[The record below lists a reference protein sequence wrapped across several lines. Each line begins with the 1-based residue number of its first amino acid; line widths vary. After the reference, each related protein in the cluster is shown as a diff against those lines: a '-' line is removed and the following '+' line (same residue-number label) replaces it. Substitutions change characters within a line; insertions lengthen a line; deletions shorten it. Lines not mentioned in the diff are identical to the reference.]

1 MKTFKP
7 SALSIALM
15 LGGLQLSA
23 LPNMV
28 MAAEDEKTAKAE
40 EQKEDAIEV
49 IEVRGFKGSVI
60 KSLNTKRFSDTV
72 VDAISADDIGGLPD
86 VSIADS
92 LTRLPG
98 VTSIRVDGQSSEL
111 NVRGLSGGY
120 VFSTLNG
127 REMVS
132 TSGGRSVQFDQFPS
146 ELISQAQVYKSQKAS
161 LIEGGIAATINLE
174 TANAL
179 DNEED
184 QKVRVSL
191 HGNYNEAAADNN
203 DSEDLGRRF
212 TLSYQGKFLE
222 DTLGLSAGWAN
233 MFQPTVSSRFVN
245 YQFDT
250 YDQVKDEDGKIV
262 QDNSWSKQYGGPLDG
277 APKRILASSGFEIN
291 ERGGEDERNAFVL
304 ALNWEPREDL
314 RFKADA
320 FHSIFDSNKWDR
332 GIRVHGIN
340 NIGQTGSTL
349 FLDNPLMVG
358 DALVGGT
365 IYRDKDGTAIA
376 PPYKGSSQDL
386 NIQTQADDNT
396 TESTSSAFG
405 FQAAWDINER
415 LTMVVDLA
423 HSEGDEEYK
432 DQVLRMA
439 YFEDSSVA
447 TPVIDDNI
455 ILSYQLNGLNAPDL
469 QFNQD
474 FTDTAHMMVTSA
486 ESYPHIESNS
496 SDALR
501 VDFEYQ
507 LDSDYFR
514 SFEFGARASKRDYDL
529 GRGRFLYGTTDG
541 AMRNGQYI
549 SYAGVDANGNPIE
562 TQRFAPHQLDSS
574 NSTVASVG
582 GELSGMPGF
591 LSVDNDAILNAWIP
605 NVDRT
610 PIRTWQHSWTMT
622 QSNLVEEDVL
632 AAYLQ
637 LNLDTELFGLPLTG
651 NVGVRYVD
659 SKQSSTGLVNVGAGN
674 GADIVDDAGVTNSD
688 WNREKVSSTYSDILP
703 SFNLNFQLTDDDQL
717 RVAYA
722 KVMSRP
728 EMPKMANSGN
738 FSFDEN
744 RDGDGRNY
752 IGLDSST
759 SPSLRPFYANQIDV
773 SLEHYFTE
781 TEGAFVV
788 ALWYKDIENLVGSIE
803 EKNYDYVANGIAL
816 PTIPADKIL
825 DANGDVLV
833 WENGTYS
840 HAENNADAGYMRGVE
855 IGYTQTFSFLPGYL
869 SGLGANLNF
878 SYTESEIEQPSS
890 VPGEDGALGPIE
902 GLSPR
907 VFSGTLFYDW
917 DDKFSARVSGRY
929 RSDYLGRQIAIGSDQ
944 SAYFQEEL
952 MFSAQMS
959 YNFTD
964 NLQAVISADNITD
977 EPNISYFGDTAR
989 TGTIQY
995 FGRTIY
1001 FGVNYTM

>member
-1 MKTFKP
+1 
-7 SALSIALM
+7 M
-15 LGGLQLSA
+15 LGGVQLA
-23 LPNMV
+23 TLPSMV
-28 MAAEDEKTAKAE
+28 IAAEAEKATAATEKND
-40 EQKEDAIEV
+40 EDAVEV

-184 QKVRVSL
+184 NKVRVSL
-191 HGNYNEAAADNN
+191 HGNYNEAAADNS

-222 DTLGLSAGWAN
+222 DTLGFSAGWAN

-245 YQFDT
+245 YQFDS
-250 YDQVKDEDGKIV
+250 YDQVLDEDGLIV
-262 QDNSWSKQYGGPLDG
+262 QDNSWSKDFGGPLDG

-304 ALNWEPREDL
+304 ALNWEPTDSL
-314 RFKADA
+314 RFKLDG
-320 FHSIFDSNKWDR
+320 FHSIFDSAKWDR
-332 GIRVHGIN
+332 GLRVNGLN
-340 NIGQTGSTL
+340 NIGLAGSTL
-349 FLDNPLMVG
+349 ELDNPLMVG

-365 IYRDKDGTAIA
+365 VYRDRDGTALA
-376 PPYKGSSQDL
+376 PPYKGSAQYM
-386 NIQTQADDNT
+386 NVQTQADDNT

-405 FQAAWDINER
+405 FQAEWDINDR
-415 LTMVVDLA
+415 LTMTLDLA
-423 HSEGDEEYK
+423 HSEGDETYK

-455 ILSYQLNGLNAPDL
+455 ILSYQLNGLNPPNL
-469 QFNQD
+469 EFNQD
-474 FTDTAHMMVTSA
+474 FTDTNNMMVTSA

-496 SDALR
+496 SDAFR

-507 LDSDYFR
+507 LDYEHFR
-514 SFEFGARASKRDYDL
+514 SFEFGARASQRDYDL

-541 AMRNGQYI
+541 AMRNGQYL
-549 SYAGVDANGNPIE
+549 SYTGVDENGNPIE
-562 TQRFAPHQLDSS
+562 TQRFQPHKLDSS
-574 NSTVASVG
+574 NSTVSYVG

-610 PIRTWQHSWTMT
+610 PIRTWEHSWTMT

-637 LNLDTELFGLPLTG
+637 LNIDTELFGLPLTG

-659 SKQSSTGLVNVGAGN
+659 STQSSTGLVNVGAGN
-674 GADIVDDAGVTNSD
+674 GQAIVDDAGETNSD
-688 WNREKVSSTYSDILP
+688 WNMEKVTSSYSDVLP

-717 RVAYA
+717 RIAYA

-738 FSFDEN
+738 FSFVEN

-759 SPSLRPFYANQIDV
+759 SPSLRPFYADQIDV
-773 SLEHYFTE
+773 SFEHYFTE

-788 ALWYKDIENLVGSIE
+788 ALWYKDIENLVGSVE
-803 EKNYDYVANGIAL
+803 EKNYDYEANGIVL

-825 DANGDVLV
+825 DDNGEELL
-833 WENGTYS
+833 WENGTYK

-917 DDKFSARVSGRY
+917 DDKFSARFSGRY

-1001 FGVNYTM
+1001 FGVNYTL